1 MQLCRVSLFLAL
13 MLLLCGDIEVNPGPQ
28 PQNIKSVFPIL
39 GNFHQ
44 GDEKF
49 SPYSRG
55 RQCVPCCIVFIIK
68 LFLKPFEVH
77 EWQSADIDQILIEGD
92 FVYKFSK
99 KTSNHSKHFLEPCDL
114 PPFIEV
120 NNVYFSWK
128 VKNTYSGSIHKNFT
142 GVYPLV
148 KLEVALAMGLSKDF
162 AYCIFVCKEKA
173 VAISS

>member
-1 MQLCRVSLFLAL
+1 M
-13 MLLLCGDIEVNPGPQ
+13 
-28 PQNIKSVFPIL
+28 
-39 GNFHQ
+39 
-44 GDEKF
+44 
-49 SPYSRG
+49 
-55 RQCVPCCIVFIIK
+55 
-68 LFLKPFEVH
+68 
-77 EWQSADIDQILIEGD
+77 
-92 FVYKFSK
+92 YKFSK